1 MAKHLSDR
9 DVERIVELLDGWRD
23 KLTWD
28 ALCKACG
35 PVVGTIPTRQ
45 TMYRY
50 QRIKDAYAGAKDKI
64 KAGEEEISVPSSMRV
79 AAERI
84 VRLENENERLK
95 KENSRLL
102 QQFVVWQYNAYV
114 RGFTDKDLNRP
125 LPAVDRGNTE

>member
-50 QRIKDAYAGAKDKI
+50 QRIKDAYVGAKDKI

-114 RGFTDKDLNRP
+114 RGITDKDLNRS